1 MSRFID
7 ISAGAAAPQH
17 VLNTSIQTWISP
29 QAPRGARS
37 STITSRVVAN
47 KIVVDR
53 RLINDGNNCVR
64 AVDEETGA
72 FRDVMRGAKLAAFD
86 GIGALD
92 QVWVD
97 PIGLLW
103 EDPVYTSLFQVNGEI
118 YDLGHGVVVMPGGWF
133 LGLVFFTGPDLRPSG
148 RIACSEK
155 LLRTAQCKRFR

>member
-1 MSRFID
+1 VSRFIG

-29 QAPRGARS
+29 RGARS
-37 STITSRVVAN
+37 STITSRVVAD
-47 KIVVDR
+47 KIIVHR

-103 EDPVYTSLFQVNGEI
+103 EDPVYTSLFRVDGDI
-118 YDLGHGVVVMPGGWF
+118 YDLGHGVVVMPGEGVSRAGFF
-133 LGLVFFTGPDLRPSG
+133 LRG
-148 RIACSEK
+148 RI
-155 LLRTAQCKRFR
+155 

>member
-1 MSRFID
+1 MSRFIG

-17 VLNTSIQTWISP
+17 VLNASIQTWIS
-29 QAPRGARS
+29 PRGARS

-47 KIVVDR
+47 QIVVDR
-53 RLINDGNNCVR
+53 RLIDDGNNCVR

-103 EDPVYTSLFQVNGEI
+103 EDPFYASLFRVNSDI
-118 YDLGHGVVVMPGGWF
+118 YDLGHGVVVMPGKGVSRAIFF
-133 LGLVFFTGPDLRPSG
+133 LRG
-148 RIACSEK
+148 RI
-155 LLRTAQCKRFR
+155 